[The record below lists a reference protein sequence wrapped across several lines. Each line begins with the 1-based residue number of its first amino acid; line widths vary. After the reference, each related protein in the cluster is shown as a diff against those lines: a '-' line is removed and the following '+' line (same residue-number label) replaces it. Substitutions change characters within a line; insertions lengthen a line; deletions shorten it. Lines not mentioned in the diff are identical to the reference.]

1 MKNSLDE
8 QNLNSLLN
16 LLYGSPINPKMMNIV
31 ISFLDRLIIE
41 KFGFQEMDCMLDLFI
56 ILYLKCTKEIQLIF
70 KHDIN
75 IILFN
80 IITENSEQ
88 LINNGKFTRKVTF
101 FYCQ

>member
-1 MKNSLDE
+1 
-8 QNLNSLLN
+8 
-16 LLYGSPINPKMMNIV
+16 
-31 ISFLDRLIIE
+31 
-41 KFGFQEMDCMLDLFI
+41 MLDLFI

-101 FYCQ
+101 FYCQQYKQCMNDERDCDYKNLDKIKERIKRYEMKNRKDQ